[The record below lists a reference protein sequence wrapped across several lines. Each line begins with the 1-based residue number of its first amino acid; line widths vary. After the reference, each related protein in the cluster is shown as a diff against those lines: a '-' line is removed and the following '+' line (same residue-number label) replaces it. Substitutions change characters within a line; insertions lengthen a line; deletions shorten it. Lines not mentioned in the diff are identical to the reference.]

1 MVVVGAG
8 AGAGLGPGIGGTL
21 ILIRRRRL
29 PRVHPSVEL
38 AIIPMISTTIKK
50 DVNFAIIT
58 LKQKANTKYSIIKSI
73 AKRALESPYVRQ
85 AKI

>member
-1 MVVVGAG
+1 
-8 AGAGLGPGIGGTL
+8 
-21 ILIRRRRL
+21 
-29 PRVHPSVEL
+29 
-38 AIIPMISTTIKK
+38 MISTTIKK

-73 AKRALESPYVRQ
+73 AKRPLESPYVRQ